1 VRVCLQ
7 QLSGFDEMNAVLA
20 AHTVFLALRTN
31 AAALAI
37 VLCSSMAA
45 PAAAQQQPPPSRSE
59 AAQQLDAR
67 RNALSE
73 TKRREDVLRDD
84 VAQLREEQ
92 ERITQQVL
100 ETAQRVQK
108 GEAQMSLIESRRGDL
123 EAQEKAV
130 RGSLAQRHDQIAKLL
145 AAMQLMG
152 RNPPPVVVTQRED
165 ALAMVRSAML
175 LAKAFPE
182 LKGQAEE
189 LTGKLSD
196 LVRVMNE
203 IRVEGERLRME
214 KERHQEAQ
222 ARLAS
227 LMESKRRSF
236 AERQR
241 ELDEVRRVAAS
252 ISKSVTD
259 LSELITRL
267 DRTVAA
273 KTGLGDYEQEVKKQA
288 EAVQAAGPKAEGQ
301 TGAPTETK
309 LAAVLPRLPGPAVA
323 LEPQGPLTGNP
334 GRMKPAI
341 PFHQAKAR
349 LPIPAHGRRVI
360 AYGDK
365 TQYGSTSK
373 GIVIE
378 TRHGAQITAPC
389 DGWVVYAGEFRSYG
403 QLLIINA
410 GDGYH
415 VLLAG
420 LSHIDVQVGQFVLAA
435 EPVGT
440 MTAEPQGKTQ
450 DSAPV
455 LYVEFRKE
463 GRPID
468 PDPWWFE
475 GSQKVQG

>member
-1 VRVCLQ
+1 
-7 QLSGFDEMNAVLA
+7 MNAALA
-20 AHTVFLALRTN
+20 VHKAFKTLRTN
-31 AAALAI
+31 IAAFAVLLLFGFPAI
-37 VLCSSMAA
+37 
-45 PAAAQQQPPPSRSE
+45 PAAAQQAPNARSE
-59 AAQQLDAR
+59 AARQLESR

-73 TKRREDVLRDD
+73 TKRREDALRGD
-84 VAQLREEQ
+84 VAQLGAEQ
-92 ERITQQVL
+92 ERITQQLL

-108 GEAQMSLIESRRGDL
+108 GEAQMSLIESRRGEL
-123 EAQEKAV
+123 EAQERVV
-130 RGSLAQRHDQIAKLL
+130 RGSLAQRHDEIVKLL
-145 AAMQLMG
+145 SAMQRMG
-152 RNPPPVVVTQRED
+152 RNPPPVVVTRRED

-175 LAKAFPE
+175 LARAFPE
-182 LKGQAEE
+182 LKSQAEALNSN
-189 LTGKLSD
+189 LTD
-196 LVRVMNE
+196 LERLMSE
-203 IRVEGERLRME
+203 IRIEGERLRSE
-214 KERHQEAQ
+214 KERHLSAQ
-222 ARLAS
+222 VRLAS
-227 LMESKRRSF
+227 LIDSKRQTL

-241 ELDEVRRVAAS
+241 DLEEVRKTATE
-252 ISKSVTD
+252 ISKSVSD
-259 LSELITRL
+259 LSELIAKL

-273 KTGLGDYEQEVKKQA
+273 KTGLGDYEQETRKQM
-288 EAVQAAGPKAEGQ
+288 QAAALAPAPKADSAGQ
-301 TGAPTETK
+301 AGAQAVPTEPGTEV
-309 LAAVLPRLPGPAVA
+309 AAVLPRPPPGPAIA
-323 LEPQGPLTGNP
+323 LEPQGPLTGSP

-349 LPIPAHGRRVI
+349 LPVPAQGRRVI

-365 TQYGSTSK
+365 TQYGSASK

-378 TRHGAQITAPC
+378 TRHGARITSPC

-410 GDGYH
+410 GGGYH

-440 MTAEPQGKTQ
+440 MAPDPQGKAQ

>member
-1 VRVCLQ
+1 
-7 QLSGFDEMNAVLA
+7 MNA
-20 AHTVFLALRTN
+20 ALPALTSFSASN
-31 AAALAI
+31 AALFAALLLS
-37 VLCSSMAA
+37 LCGAPASAQQPA
-45 PAAAQQQPPPSRSE
+45 PAARSE
-59 AAQQLDAR
+59 AVQQLDAR
-67 RNALSE
+67 KGALTE
-73 TKRREDVLRDD
+73 TERRAAALRDD
-84 VAQLREEQ
+84 VSKIKEEQ
-92 ERITQQVL
+92 TRLTQQL
-100 ETAQRVQK
+100 LDTAQRVQK
-108 GEAQMSLIESRRGDL
+108 GEAQMTLIELRRGDL

-130 RGSLAQRHDQIAKLL
+130 RGSLAERRDQITKLL
-145 AAMQLMG
+145 AAMQRMG
-152 RNPPPVVVTQRED
+152 RNPPPVVVTRRED

-182 LKGQAEE
+182 LKEQAEE
-189 LTGKLSD
+189 LGGKLND
-196 LVRVMNE
+196 LVRLMTE
-203 IRVEGERLRME
+203 IRIEGERLRAE
-214 KERHQEAQ
+214 KEKYQEAQ
-222 ARLAS
+222 TRLAS
-227 LMESKRRSF
+227 LMESKRRTLV
-236 AERQR
+236 ERQQ
-241 ELDEVRRVAAS
+241 ELEEVRKSATV

-259 LSELITRL
+259 LGELITKL

-273 KTGLGDYEQEVKKQA
+273 KTGLGDYEQEMKKQS
-288 EAVQAAGPKAEGQ
+288 EAAVASAPETAGSGTAGAEGESR
-301 TGAPTETK
+301 TS
-309 LAAVLPRLPGPAVA
+309 LAALPRAPSVA
-323 LEPQGPLTGNP
+323 LAPQGPLGGNP

-349 LPIPAHGRRVI
+349 LPMPAQGRRVI
-360 AYGDK
+360 AFGDK
-365 TQYGSTSK
+365 TQYGNTSK

-378 TRHGAQITAPC
+378 TRRGAQITAPC
-389 DGWVVYAGEFRSYG
+389 DGWVVYAGEFRSYR

-440 MTAEPQGKTQ
+440 MAPEPPGKTQ

-468 PDPWWFE
+468 PEPWWFE

>member
-1 VRVCLQ
+1 
-7 QLSGFDEMNAVLA
+7 MNAALA
-20 AHTVFLALRTN
+20 AHTAFLALRTN
-31 AAALAI
+31 AAALA
-37 VLCSSMAA
+37 VLLCSLMAA
-45 PAAAQQQPPPSRSE
+45 PAAAQQPPPARSE
-59 AAQQLDAR
+59 AAQELDAR

-73 TKRREDVLRDD
+73 TKRREDALRGD
-84 VAQLREEQ
+84 VAQLGEEQ
-92 ERITQQVL
+92 ERITQQLL
-100 ETAQRVQK
+100 ETAQRVQR
-108 GEAQMSLIESRRGDL
+108 GEAQMSLIESRRGEL

-130 RGSLAQRHDQIAKLL
+130 RGSLAQRHDEIAKLL
-145 AAMQLMG
+145 AAMQRMG

-189 LTGKLSD
+189 LTRKLSD

-227 LMESKRRSF
+227 LMESKRRSVG
-236 AERQR
+236 ERQR

-259 LSELITRL
+259 LSELITKL

-288 EAVQAAGPKAEGQ
+288 EAAPTAAAKADTGG
-301 TGAPTETK
+301 TIGAPAETK
-309 LAAVLPRLPGPAVA
+309 LAAVLPRPPGPPIA

-349 LPIPAHGRRVI
+349 LPIPAQGRRVI

-440 MTAEPQGKTQ
+440 MAAEPQGKTQ

>member
-1 VRVCLQ
+1 
-7 QLSGFDEMNAVLA
+7 MN
-20 AHTVFLALRTN
+20 
-31 AAALAI
+31 
-37 VLCSSMAA
+37 AA
-45 PAAAQQQPPPSRSE
+45 PAALTSSTTLYAALVAALLVPLAGPPASAQQTAPPTRSE
-59 AAQQLDAR
+59 AVQQLDAR
-67 RNALSE
+67 KGALSE
-73 TKRREDVLRDD
+73 TKRREDALRGD
-84 VAQLREEQ
+84 VTQLGAEQ
-92 ERITQQVL
+92 QRITQQL
-100 ETAQRVQK
+100 LDTAQQVQK
-108 GEAQMSLIESRRGDL
+108 GEAQMTLIESRRGAL
-123 EAQEKAV
+123 EAQEKTV
-130 RGSLAQRHDQIAKLL
+130 RGSLAERHDQITKLL
-145 AAMQLMG
+145 AAMQRMG
-152 RNPPPVVVTQRED
+152 RNPPPVVVTRRED

-182 LKGQAEE
+182 LKEQAEE
-189 LTGKLSD
+189 LGGKLND
-196 LVRVMNE
+196 LVRLMTE
-203 IRVEGERLRME
+203 IRIEGERLRAE

-222 ARLAS
+222 KRLTS
-227 LMESKRRSF
+227 LMESKRRTLT
-236 AERQR
+236 ERQQ
-241 ELDEVRRVAAS
+241 ELEEVRKSATV
-252 ISKSVTD
+252 ISKSVSD

-273 KTGLGDYEQEVKKQA
+273 KTGLGDYEQEMKKQS
-288 EAVQAAGPKAEGQ
+288 EAA
-301 TGAPTETK
+301 
-309 LAAVLPRLPGPAVA
+309 LAAAAPETTAPGPAGEGESRTNLAALPRAPSVA
-323 LEPQGPLTGNP
+323 LAPQGPLAGNP

-349 LPIPAHGRRVI
+349 LPMPAQGRRVI
-360 AYGDK
+360 AFGDK
-365 TQYGSTSK
+365 TQYGNTSK

-378 TRHGAQITAPC
+378 TRRAAQITAPC
-389 DGWVVYAGEFRSYG
+389 DGWVVYAGEFRSYR

-440 MTAEPQGKTQ
+440 MAPEPPGKTQ

>member
-1 VRVCLQ
+1 
-7 QLSGFDEMNAVLA
+7 MNAALA
-20 AHTVFLALRTN
+20 AHTAFLALRTS
-31 AAALAI
+31 AAAFAAL
-37 VLCSSMAA
+37 LCSLMAV
-45 PAAAQQQPPPSRSE
+45 PAVAQQPPSPSRSE

-73 TKRREDVLRDD
+73 TKRREDALRGD
-84 VAQLREEQ
+84 VAQLGEEQ
-92 ERITQQVL
+92 ERITLQLL

-108 GEAQMSLIESRRGDL
+108 GEAQMSLIESRRGGL

-130 RGSLAQRHDQIAKLL
+130 RASLAQRHDQIAKLL
-145 AAMQLMG
+145 AAMQRMG
-152 RNPPPVVVTQRED
+152 RNPPPVVVTRRED

-182 LKGQAEE
+182 LKGEAEE

-203 IRVEGERLRME
+203 IRIEGERLRME

-227 LMESKRRSF
+227 LMESKRRSLS
-236 AERQR
+236 ERQR

-288 EAVQAAGPKAEGQ
+288 EAAPAVAKADPDS
-301 TGAPTETK
+301 TSGAPAETK
-309 LAAVLPRLPGPAVA
+309 LAAVLPRPPGPAIA

-349 LPIPAHGRRVI
+349 LPIPAQGRRVI

-420 LSHIDVQVGQFVLAA
+420 LSHIDVQVGQFVVAA

-440 MTAEPQGKTQ
+440 MAAELQGKTQ